1 MARATQGPWPP
12 TFSATS
18 GFERSCEYSNVHTS
32 TGAGAQTATRGTWR
46 SSSES
51 MPDAYPDV
59 TSLTRRASSSITQGP
74 VRSARLRTR
83 MDVLIVDHPLA
94 ARLLTRLR
102 DETTDR
108 ATFRLAMDE
117 LAGMLVYEACRTLPT
132 VPVDIRTPM
141 APATGVRI
149 ASPPLVVPVL
159 RAGLGLHGAV
169 IRLLPETETAFIGV
183 SRNEET
189 LQPEPYM
196 NSVPADLAGRPVLV
210 LDPMLATGG
219 SLEHACRQLRHR
231 AAGPMTGVC
240 VLAAP
245 EGLRRVEQSGLVE
258 RVVTAA
264 VDDHLDERAFI
275 VPGLGDA
282 GDRLFGTA

>member
-1 MARATQGPWPP
+1 M
-12 TFSATS
+12 
-18 GFERSCEYSNVHTS
+18 
-32 TGAGAQTATRGTWR
+32 
-46 SSSES
+46 
-51 MPDAYPDV
+51 DV
-59 TSLTRRASSSITQGP
+59 T
-74 VRSARLRTR
+74 V
-83 MDVLIVDHPLA
+83 VDHPLA

-117 LAGMLVYEACRTLPT
+117 LAGMLVYEACRTLAT
-132 VPVDIRTPM
+132 SQVEVRTPLG
-141 APATGVRI
+141 PAAGVAI
-149 ASPPLVVPVL
+149 AHPPLVVPIL

-169 IRLLPETETAFIGV
+169 LRLLPETDTAFVGV

-196 NSVPADLAGRPVLV
+196 NSVPTSLAGRPVLV

-219 SLEHACRQLRHR
+219 SLTHACSILRDR
-231 AAGPMTGVC
+231 GAGPMTGVC

-245 EGLRRVEQSGLVE
+245 EGLRQVESSGLVS

-264 VDDHLDERAFI
+264 IDDHLDERAFI